1 MPFIRNFTAVPR
13 IILSDP
19 NCSHI
24 DKLVLGEIN
33 SLSYGKEF
41 CYASNNYF
49 AKKFNVGTR
58 TISKSISN
66 LQKNKYII
74 VKKVNMQR
82 QLYLNPDLVE
92 KENSNIKEKKCNESI
107 EENFQYKRKY
117 NTRKNNNIES
127 PVIYNDSDGVMIWN
141 GKRCESNP
149 CTPEELEEIENLF
162 KEYKG
167 KRKE

>member
-1 MPFIRNFTAVPR
+1 
-13 IILSDP
+13 
-19 NCSHI
+19 
-24 DKLVLGEIN
+24 
-33 SLSYGKEF
+33 
-41 CYASNNYF
+41 
-49 AKKFNVGTR
+49 
-58 TISKSISN
+58 
-66 LQKNKYII
+66 
-74 VKKVNMQR
+74 MQR